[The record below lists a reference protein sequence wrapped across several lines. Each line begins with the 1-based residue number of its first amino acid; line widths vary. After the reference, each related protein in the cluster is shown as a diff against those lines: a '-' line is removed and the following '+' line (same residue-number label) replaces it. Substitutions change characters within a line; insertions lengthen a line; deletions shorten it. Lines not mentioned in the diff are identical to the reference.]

1 MYVPK
6 DVAAILKANESSFV
20 KLRGFEDD
28 LPTHN
33 SSVSPGRCQWLSGSC
48 DLAYKT
54 NSPHLVKVVTILDTC
69 SVHGP
74 NGISI
79 AHVRDAGWASSHL
92 PPRPPYPFRHF

>member
-6 DVAAILKANESSFV
+6 DVAAVLKANESSFV
-20 KLRGFEDD
+20 KPGEFEDD

-48 DLAYKT
+48 DPTYKT
-54 NSPHLVKVVTILDTC
+54 SSPHLVKVVTILDTC

-79 AHVRDAGWASSHL
+79 AHVQDGRMGVL
-92 PPRPPYPFRHF
+92 TRPPRPPYPFRHF